1 MDTVDSISIDNAIKI
16 FTSIMCSLSVT
27 DKKVFLSYIAD
38 NWKPEKIKSQPL
50 TENMMQ
56 HSPECTLEDEQV
68 NVMKMI
74 ANDIKKRV
82 PIDGT
87 FTSEEIQPPTIGEV

>member
-1 MDTVDSISIDNAIKI
+1 MDTVDSISIDDAIQI

-27 DKKVFLSYIAD
+27 DKNVFLSYVAD
-38 NWKPEKIKSQPL
+38 NWKPEKIKSRPF
-50 TENMMQ
+50 TENTRQ
-56 HSPECTLEDEQV
+56 DSSESTLEDEQV
-68 NVMKMI
+68 NVMKII

-87 FTSEEIQPPTIGEV
+87 FPSEKILPPAIGEV